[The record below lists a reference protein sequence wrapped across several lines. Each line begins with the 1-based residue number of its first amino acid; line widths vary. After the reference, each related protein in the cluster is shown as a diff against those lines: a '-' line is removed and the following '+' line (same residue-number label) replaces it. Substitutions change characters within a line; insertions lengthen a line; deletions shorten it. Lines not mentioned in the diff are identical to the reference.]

1 MTRDIESFYRRA
13 AGTSLLL
20 ALCPGL
26 RDRVTPVV
34 LHWGAD
40 LGELTDEDVAAYVAA
55 RTPTRPHSA
64 LDHPRWPSVVPE
76 NVAGYTGTPA
86 VEGWRPD
93 GGEAWAPRFD
103 SWSLEVDGDSATLA
117 AEDVEAGLAVTWVV
131 SLDRYGVVACRT
143 RLQNTGRAPYLV
155 GAVRTVLPV
164 APEAVEVLDLTG
176 RWTRERAPQRRP
188 FDQGT
193 WQRTGRHG
201 RTGHDATLVMAAGT
215 AAFGFRSGT
224 VWGVHVAWSGD
235 HVTYA
240 ERTAEGEALLGGGE
254 LLAPGE
260 VVLAPGETYET
271 PLLLGSWSGSG
282 LDGMSARLHGWLR
295 ERSPRTRGPR
305 PVVVNTWEAVY
316 FDHDLD
322 RLRHLADRA
331 AEVGAERFVLD
342 DGWFRGRRHDRAG
355 LGDWTVDPA
364 VWPEGLHP
372 LVEHVTGLGMEF
384 GLWVEPEMV
393 NVDSDL
399 VREHPDWVLRGRS
412 ALPEEWR
419 HQQVLDLQHPDAF
432 DHVHQALAALLRE
445 YPISFLKWDHNRDL
459 VDTAHDGR
467 HAVHG
472 QTTAFYRL
480 LDLLR
485 AEHPGLEVE
494 SCASGGGRVDAGV
507 LQRTDRVWPSD
518 TIDALERQHIQRW
531 TGLLVPPEIMGAHVG
546 APEAHTTGRSHRLD
560 FRAAT
565 ALLGHLGI
573 EWDLTRAS
581 AEERR
586 GLAEW
591 VSLYKRVRH
600 VVGSG
605 TLVRGDHPDPALLL
619 TGVVSPD
626 RDEAVFVV
634 ATVASMSTQTP
645 LPVRLPGLDSGRRYS
660 VRRVGPPGEA
670 PLTDFA
676 TSALEGEGLTLP
688 GAVLAGMGV
697 RLPVL
702 APESAWVLEV
712 RAV

>member
-1 MTRDIESFYRRA
+1 MTGHIDWFHRRA

-20 ALCPGL
+20 AVCADQGG
-26 RDRVTPVV
+26 RTTPVL

-40 LGELTDEDVAAYVAA
+40 LGELSEQDVAAYVEA

-64 LDHPRWPSVVPE
+64 LDQPRWSGVLPE

-93 GGEAWAPRFD
+93 GGGAWTPRFT
-103 SWSLEVDGDSATLA
+103 SWALETAAQAATLS
-117 AEDVEAGLAVTWVV
+117 AEDAEAGLAVTWTV

-143 RLQNTGRAPYLV
+143 RLENTGRAPYAV
-155 GAVRTVLPV
+155 NAVRNVLPV
-164 APEAVEVLDLTG
+164 GTDALEVLDLTG
-176 RWTRERAPQRRP
+176 RWTRERAPQRRS

-193 WQRTGRHG
+193 WQRAGRHG
-201 RTGHDATLVMAAGT
+201 RTGHDATLVMVAGT
-215 AAFGFRSGT
+215 PGFGFRNGG

-235 HVTYA
+235 HVTHA
-240 ERTAEGEALLGGGE
+240 ERTAEGEAVLGGGE

-260 VVLAPGETYET
+260 VVLAPGEAYET
-271 PLLLGSWSGSG
+271 PELLGSWSDAG
-282 LDGMSARLHGWLR
+282 LDGMSERLHGWLR

-316 FDHDLD
+316 FDQDLD

-342 DGWFRGRRHDRAG
+342 DGWFRGRRHDHAG
-355 LGDWTVDPA
+355 LGDWTVDPG
-364 VWPEGLHP
+364 VWPDGLHP

-384 GLWVEPEMV
+384 GLWVEPEML

-399 VREHPDWVLRGRS
+399 VREHPEWVLRGR
-412 ALPEEWR
+412 AGLPDEWR
-419 HQQVLDLQHPDAF
+419 HQQVLDLQHPEAF
-432 DHVHQALAALLRE
+432 DHVHGALDALLRE
-445 YPISFLKWDHNRDL
+445 YPISFVKWDHNRDL

-472 QTTAFYRL
+472 QTIAFYRL

-485 AEHPGLEVE
+485 ADHAEVEIE

-507 LQRTDRVWPSD
+507 LQRTDRIWPSD

-546 APEAHTTGRSHRLD
+546 APGAHTTGRRHRLS

-565 ALLGHLGI
+565 ALVGHFGI

-581 AEERR
+581 DEECRD
-586 GLAEW
+586 LAEW
-591 VSLYKRVRH
+591 VALYKRLRAL
-600 VVGSG
+600 VGSG
-605 TLVRGDHPDPALLL
+605 RLVRGDHPDPALLV

-626 RDEAVFVV
+626 RDAAFFVL
-634 ATVASMSTQTP
+634 ATVATTRTQTP
-645 LPVRLPGLDSGRRYS
+645 VPVRLPGLDPTRRYD
-660 VRRVGPPGEA
+660 VRRVGPTGEG

-688 GAVLAGMGV
+688 GALLVEAGV
-697 RLPVL
+697 RLPAL
-702 APESAWVLEV
+702 APESAWVLEA
-712 RAV
+712 RAL